1 MNEAIRGHPIAEP
14 RELNHVPRSIMTV
27 QQVAQ
32 ALHVS
37 TREVVRMAEQRILP
51 GLRVKDRWEF
61 RAGEIWNWIEKNIE
75 SLPKRRERDPH
86 PAVPSDLL
94 LTHVLTP
101 RAVRLNTAPK
111 TKSALLRALADLAAE
126 CDPTIDAVHLASELA
141 QREQVSSTALERG
154 VAVPHPRKPIYLEQP
169 VLAAMRTS
177 NGLAFGERAG
187 GLTDLFFL
195 ICAPDHVSHLLFLGR
210 LCRLFI
216 DDSLIKDLRAAEDA
230 DDFIALLTSA
240 EHRLCRTADIQ
251 R

>member
-1 MNEAIRGHPIAEP
+1 M
-14 RELNHVPRSIMTV
+14 PRSIMTV

-51 GLRVKDRWEF
+51 GMRVKERWEF

-75 SLPKRRERDPH
+75 SLPKRREKDPH
-86 PAVPSDLL
+86 PAAPADLL

-101 RAVRLNTAPK
+101 GAVRLNAAPK
-111 TKSALLRALADLAAE
+111 TKSALLRALAELAAD
-126 CDPTIDAVHLASELA
+126 CDGSIDAAHLANELA
-141 QREQVSSTALERG
+141 LREQVSSTALERG
-154 VAVPHPRKPIYLEQP
+154 IAVPHPCKPIYLEQP
-169 VLAAMRTS
+169 VLAVMRTS
-177 NGLAFGERAG
+177 HGLAFGERAG

-195 ICAPDHVSHLLFLGR
+195 ICAPDHVSHLLYLGR
-210 LCRLFI
+210 LCRIII
-216 DDSLIKDLRAAEDA
+216 DARLIDDLRAAGDA

>member
-1 MNEAIRGHPIAEP
+1 M
-14 RELNHVPRSIMTV
+14 PRSIMTV

-75 SLPKRRERDPH
+75 SLPRRRERDPH
-86 PAVPSDLL
+86 PAAAADLL
-94 LTHVLTP
+94 LAHVLTP
-101 RAVRLNTAPK
+101 RAVRLDASPK
-111 TKSALLRALADLAAE
+111 TRAALLRELADLASE
-126 CDPTIDAVHLASELA
+126 CDPAIDAAHLADELTR
-141 QREQVSSTALERG
+141 REQNSSTALERG
-154 VAVPHPRKPIYLEQP
+154 VAVPHPCKPIYLEQP
-169 VLAAMRTS
+169 VLAVMRTA
-177 NGLAFGERAG
+177 NGIAFGERAG

-195 ICAPDHVSHLLFLGR
+195 VCAPDHVSHLLYLGR
-210 LCRLFI
+210 LCKLLIDARLL
-216 DDSLIKDLRAAEDA
+216 DDLRAASTPDE
-230 DDFIALLTSA
+230 FIALLTAA

>member
-1 MNEAIRGHPIAEP
+1 MP
-14 RELNHVPRSIMTV
+14 RAIMTV

-61 RAGEIWNWIEKNIE
+61 RAGEVWNWIEKNIE
-75 SLPKRRERDPH
+75 SLPRRRERDPH
-86 PAVPSDLL
+86 PAAPADLL

-101 RAVRLNTAPK
+101 RTVRLDASPK
-111 TKSALLRALADLAAE
+111 TKSAVLRALAELAAD
-126 CDPTIDAVHLASELA
+126 CDPTIDVAHLTDELA

-154 VAVPHPRKPIYLEQP
+154 VAVPHPCKPIYLEQP
-169 VLAAMRTS
+169 VLAVMRTS
-177 NGLAFGERAG
+177 RGLAFGERAG

-195 ICAPDHVSHLLFLGR
+195 VCAPDHVSHLLYLGR
-210 LCRLFI
+210 LCRLLI
-216 DDSLIKDLRAAEDA
+216 DARIIEDLRAAEHA

>member
-1 MNEAIRGHPIAEP
+1 M
-14 RELNHVPRSIMTV
+14 PRSIMTV

-61 RAGEIWNWIEKNIE
+61 RAGEIWNWIERNIE
-75 SLPKRRERDPH
+75 SLPRRRERDPH
-86 PAVPSDLL
+86 PAAAVDLL
-94 LTHVLTP
+94 LTHVLLP
-101 RAVRLNTAPK
+101 RAVQLDASPK
-111 TKSALLRALADLAAE
+111 TRAALLRALADLAAE
-126 CDPTIDAVHLASELA
+126 CDPAIDAAYLAEELA

-154 VAVPHPRKPIYLEQP
+154 VAVPHPSKPIYLEQP
-169 VLAAMRTS
+169 ALAVIRTA
-177 NGLAFGERAG
+177 NGIAFGERAG

-195 ICAPDHVSHLLFLGR
+195 ICAPDHVSHLLYLGR
-210 LCRLFI
+210 LCKLLI
-216 DDSLIKDLRAAEDA
+216 DTSLLDDLRAASTPDEFVA
-230 DDFIALLTSA
+230 RLTAA